1 MMKGKKDLIDNFNWK
16 KIKGYLQEDINESA
30 FNAWF
35 ANVDVEAVEENDVY
49 FTVPNTFTENWI
61 SEHFLDNLKSS
72 IKKATTQN
80 YKIHFLVKQKKEI
93 QTPSLL
99 DIRESSIERKTLLHD
114 RYTFSSFVVGDNN
127 KFAYAAATAV
137 ANAPGRE
144 YNPLFIYGGVG
155 LGKTHLLQA
164 IGNKVYKEYANL
176 HILYTQA
183 EEFLNEMIKSIQEHS
198 TVEFKKRYR
207 EIDLL
212 LIDDIHFLA
221 RKERLQEEFF
231 HTFNALFEAKK
242 QIVISSDRPPQEIPD
257 LQERLISRFHW
268 GLTVDLQPP
277 GFETRLAILRA
288 KTQVDEI
295 HIDDKILEYIAS
307 NIHSNIR
314 ELEGCL
320 IKLLAHAS
328 IYKTDIDIETA
339 KRVLSDIVPDKNKK
353 PTPARILKEV
363 SQFYNIPVADIK
375 GNERSKSIVRARQV
389 AVYLIR
395 QITSLSLKE
404 IGRYLGGKD
413 HSTILYTYRKID
425 NLIKKNVEIKG
436 DILKIKDILKGS

>member
-1 MMKGKKDLIDNFNWK
+1 MKGKKDLIDNFNWK

>member
-404 IGRYLGGKD
+404 IGRYLGRKD